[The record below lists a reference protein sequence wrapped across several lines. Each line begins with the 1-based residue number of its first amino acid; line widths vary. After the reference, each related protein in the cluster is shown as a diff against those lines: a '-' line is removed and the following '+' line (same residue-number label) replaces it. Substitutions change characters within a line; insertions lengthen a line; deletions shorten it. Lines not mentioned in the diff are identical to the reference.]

1 RAKLDSADS
10 DLRVGGVAM
19 KSISNESIMLIAI
32 FVTACNSSQPV
43 DNHPPG
49 TSEDAREFAELMCA
63 ARERCGCADGRC
75 ETTVECEETN
85 AKIFEAK
92 LAVGVQLR
100 RDWFNAAL
108 VSAALTECPAWVWE
122 PEQWSCAALVGSKAQ
137 GESCTNHGDLQPL
150 VISECKEGLVCN
162 AGRCIAEYPVP
173 SAAQEGDDCGRGDVP
188 GCGKGLYCGEDG
200 LCAVRGGAGSACTSY
215 VGCETNL
222 FCEGM
227 ANGTGTC
234 SAKKAPGSSCDP

>member
-1 RAKLDSADS
+1 
-10 DLRVGGVAM
+10 
-19 KSISNESIMLIAI
+19 
-32 FVTACNSSQPV
+32 
-43 DNHPPG
+43 
-49 TSEDAREFAELMCA
+49 
-63 ARERCGCADGRC
+63 
-75 ETTVECEETN
+75 
-85 AKIFEAK
+85 
-92 LAVGVQLR
+92 
-100 RDWFNAAL
+100 
-108 VSAALTECPAWVWE
+108 CPAWVWE

-234 SAKKAPGSSCDP
+234 SAKKAPGSSCDPRDWASCDSPNWPDETYECEPSSNTCQASQPGLCRLTHPVYGG